1 MVPNAVENQIVT
13 LVVTLP
19 AFSEILPSIVND
31 LLCADGSHHLH
42 ISRAAYAGHIRADLH
57 RERTHASRR
66 TVNQDLVLRL
76 NLSLVAQAAQPKTLQ
91 CGECRN
97 RHRSRLLK
105 RHVIGLHDHS
115 RLGGTHILVP
125 ANRLDLAGHIMAYS
139 CLLWFAQA
147 SHYANHVRR
156 ASEEQVSWIEGSRPD
171 FYQDFIVPSGRL
183 FNLFT
188 LEDIGWTVAVVDD
201 CFHVNCCQDLLDRYQ
216 WLHLCALN
224 QEPQHNPQ
232 FPRLRDHRK
241 SVRRHN
247 Q

>member
-1 MVPNAVENQIVT
+1 MVPNAVENQ
-13 LVVTLP
+13 VVTLP
-19 AFSEILPSIVND
+19 TFGES
-31 LLCADGSHHLH
+31 LLDISDDTICADGSDHGH
-42 ISRAAYAGHIRADLH
+42 ISLAACAGHICAERLGDLH

-76 NLSLVAQAAQPKTLQ
+76 NLSLVAQAAQTKTLQ

-171 FYQDFIVPSGRL
+171 FYQDFIVPSG
-183 FNLFT
+183 
-188 LEDIGWTVAVVDD
+188 
-201 CFHVNCCQDLLDRYQ
+201 
-216 WLHLCALN
+216 
-224 QEPQHNPQ
+224 
-232 FPRLRDHRK
+232 
-241 SVRRHN
+241 
-247 Q
+247 